1 MNTMKNKVQIIG
13 HVGAAPEIK
22 KLENGT
28 VIANISVATN
38 EVYTNEKGEK
48 VENTLWHRITAFG
61 KIAQLVETYIGKG
74 REIAV
79 EGKLSYRN
87 YEDKNGEKRYI
98 TEIIAQEILFL
109 GKSNN
114 Q

>member
-22 KLENGT
+22 KFENGT

-38 EVYTNEKGEK
+38 ESYTNDKGEK

-61 KIAQLVETYIGKG
+61 KTAQLVETYVGKG
-74 REIAV
+74 KEIAI

-87 YEDKNGEKRYI
+87 YDDKNGEKRYV

-109 GKSNN
+109 GKSN
-114 Q
+114 

>member
-13 HVGAAPEIK
+13 HVGAAPEVK

-38 EVYTNEKGEK
+38 EIYTNEKGEK

-61 KIAQLVETYIGKG
+61 KIAQLIETYIGKG